1 MPVSCHVSI
10 YRTIYPLD
18 KLDLDE
24 RKSSVFVSNISQDQA
39 VHLLCLISAFV
50 IRFF

>member
-24 RKSSVFVSNISQDQA
+24 RKSSLFVSNISQDQA
-39 VHLLCLISAFV
+39 VHLCALLFV
-50 IRFF
+50 FLN